1 MHRPCQF
8 IRARPFIR
16 PASGRNSIKEGRCLV
31 AGCVSAM
38 VDARGVSLNRQRNHG
53 TVASTKTMA
62 IAVMKVF
69 MAGLRWCLTS
79 AASNN
84 VNLGARAEIQREAPH
99 IHRDSSVPADRRRI
113 QVPPAPHF

>member
-1 MHRPCQF
+1 MAGRAMHRPCQF

-16 PASGRNSIKEGRCLV
+16 PAGGRNSIKEGRCLV

-38 VDARGVSLNRQRNHG
+38 VDARGASLNRQRNHG
-53 TVASTKTMA
+53 GNEVTVASVKTMA

-69 MAGLRWCLTS
+69 MAGLRWYLTN

-84 VNLGARAEIQREAPH
+84 VNLGGRTEIQREATH
-99 IHRDSSVPADRRRI
+99 IHRDSCSEI
-113 QVPPAPHF
+113 L

>member
-1 MHRPCQF
+1 M
-8 IRARPFIR
+8 
-16 PASGRNSIKEGRCLV
+16 
-31 AGCVSAM
+31 
-38 VDARGVSLNRQRNHG
+38 
-53 TVASTKTMA
+53 ASTKTMA

-99 IHRDSSVPADRRRI
+99 THGDSWVPGRPSPNEKLVRRVTRFPHSPDRDRLARSRAGDG
-113 QVPPAPHF
+113 